1 MSRLPVRISGVVV
14 AQDNQETIGAV
25 LKNLEQFCDEIIV
38 VDGGSQD
45 ATREV
50 ATRCPLVRLYRRPFD
65 GNIGA
70 QKNFAFDQCLGD
82 WILILDTDELIG
94 GKGVRHVRTLTRL
107 PFMSWFAFPRYW
119 LVERD
124 GQQRYLAEEPFYRDR
139 QVRLFRN
146 LPGFR
151 YDVSRSPIHHVFV
164 DKQGKG
170 RALRHPHIFHYTFL
184 QQDRAQREA
193 KVQRYRILEPHSADL
208 HRMYLWEDWD
218 VSPQPLLEPAP
229 DLLAKDLSEQ
239 EPT

>member
-1 MSRLPVRISGVVV
+1 MNKLPIRISGVVV
-14 AQDNQETIGAV
+14 AQNNEATIQAV
-25 LKNLEQFCDEIIV
+25 IKNLEPLCDEIVV

-45 ATREV
+45 ATPEV

-82 WILILDTDELIG
+82 WILVLDTDELIG
-94 GKGVRHVRTLTRL
+94 GKGVRLVRKLTRL

-124 GQQRYLAEEPFYRDR
+124 GQLQYLAGKPFYRDR

-151 YDVSRSPIHHVFV
+151 YDVSRSPIHHVFE
-164 DKQGKG
+164 DKHRNGC
-170 RALRHPHIFHYTFL
+170 ALRHPHIFHYTFL

-193 KVQRYRILEPHSADL
+193 KAQRYQELEPHSADL

-218 VSPQPLLEPAP
+218 VSPEPLLEPAP
-229 DLLAKDLSEQ
+229 ELFAK
-239 EPT
+239 EPFAHRPT